1 MRDNMFH
8 NDFDAKRANDA
19 YVTVVDFI
27 ASLPPGQETET
38 LKKVRDALEV
48 LKYEMVDQA
57 NLKAMADQ
65 CEAVMKAMDAWNVI
79 GEGLQLKLDS
89 IQRREDGL
97 IKLMSSDVV
106 KSLKNQMENAS
117 K

>member
-1 MRDNMFH
+1 MRDDTFH
-8 NDFDAKRANDA
+8 NNFDAKRANDA

-27 ASLPPGQETET
+27 ASLPPGQDTEK

-65 CEAVMKAMDAWNVI
+65 CKAVMKAMDAWNVI
-79 GEGLQLKLDS
+79 GECLQLKLDS

-97 IKLMSSDVV
+97 RKLMSSDVV
-106 KSLKNQMENAS
+106 KSLKKQ